1 MLTQTSLAEVA
12 GAVFVSWTIGVGASY
27 ERISCTLRSSLT
39 LLALS
44 VSRSNWPAL
53 AILVLPG
60 TAPWNQIRTNAAHLA
75 VPFYSVQNVPE
86 MLIAGHELQYLKGFH
101 NPETVNSRA
110 FTNEG
115 EETYARVYA
124 TPGALR
130 AGFECYRAFPND
142 VKANQR

>member
-1 MLTQTSLAEVA
+1 
-12 GAVFVSWTIGVGASY
+12 
-27 ERISCTLRSSLT
+27 
-39 LLALS
+39 
-44 VSRSNWPAL
+44 
-53 AILVLPG
+53 
-60 TAPWNQIRTNAAHLA
+60 
-75 VPFYSVQNVPE
+75 
-86 MLIAGHELQYLKGFH
+86 MLIAGHGWNISSGSIIPQRS
-101 NPETVNSRA
+101 TRA

>member
-1 MLTQTSLAEVA
+1 M
-12 GAVFVSWTIGVGASY
+12 
-27 ERISCTLRSSLT
+27 
-39 LLALS
+39 S

-86 MLIAGHELQYLKGFH
+86 MLIAGHELEYLKGFH